1 MERIYPQD
9 ASRALATVQRRDE
22 TSKEYDLERQQSVA
36 QVGDTVPLAF
46 TRFENNIGGLWLMGH
61 LIRLGIKS
69 RDISLLYLLSQ
80 GELGAVA
87 ADAIYYG
94 GGKWQDLSSVSCQA
108 YQAIP
113 PCVDIVPGNVTWTQ
127 TITSDGTSL
136 PRDAGEATFGSK
148 SAYTTRFDLKISGEC
163 FVRAN
168 SSFVDANAN
177 YPANFQYSATQWFSY
192 PPGVTSAQRTI
203 SENTAYGVSQGVP
216 WVQYAAGSSGSYA
229 YYHYTF
235 QTEQIL
241 SNKAEV
247 VIYSEVRYRYRV
259 IRESSGA
266 TVREGYVWVGNGET
280 ALTIDGL
287 APAKY
292 KVIFDSLY
300 QERGWNPLVMYQP
313 QQYHDPS
320 WSGAADP
327 LLSYTQ
333 NAYRAWGHRASI
345 LALNGTGRRNIAPGV
360 GTLTQSFRIDGITE
374 TLQIDAG
381 VQPSNTDAGLFND
394 LTLLGL
400 KGNIDIVRIPG
411 GVEYF
416 KQVTAYVREGVKVQR
431 LLDGD
436 RVGSSHSFAD
446 LALYLLR
453 KGIREE
459 QIDIAAL
466 RLAAAFMSRY
476 GMRYDGVLS
485 TSQNLREWL
494 GAVCPYFL
502 CHVRQA
508 NGKIG
513 IVPTL
518 PVDGSGALLTGAVTP
533 VLSFTQDDVAGYRR
547 TYVPSSDRKAFCA
560 VMVFSEQNAVRPGGT
575 VTVEVRYIG
584 QAPAGPFEQHDLSD
598 FCLQRSHA
606 ELAARYVLARRRHVT
621 HSIQFQTA
629 DKGRQLLPGD
639 LIRVT
644 MATLGDDYLY
654 QVDAVEEGPDGV
666 VSITAM
672 HFPVDAQGRSLITLD
687 LTSTSLEAR

>member
-1 MERIYPQD
+1 
-9 ASRALATVQRRDE
+9 
-22 TSKEYDLERQQSVA
+22 
-36 QVGDTVPLAF
+36 
-46 TRFENNIGGLWLMGH
+46 
-61 LIRLGIKS
+61 
-69 RDISLLYLLSQ
+69 
-80 GELGAVA
+80 
-87 ADAIYYG
+87 
-94 GGKWQDLSSVSCQA
+94 
-108 YQAIP
+108 
-113 PCVDIVPGNVTWTQ
+113 
-127 TITSDGTSL
+127 
-136 PRDAGEATFGSK
+136 
-148 SAYTTRFDLKISGEC
+148 
-163 FVRAN
+163 VRAN
-168 SSFVDANAN
+168 SSFVASNTS
-177 YPANFQYSATQWFSY
+177 YPANFQYSASY
-192 PPGVTSAQRTI
+192 WYTRPPDLTSAQRTI
-203 SENTAYGVSQGVP
+203 SDQVKYGIDVGVP
-216 WVQYAAGSSGSYA
+216 WVSMAAGSGGSGSLFT

-235 QTEQIL
+235 QTEQVL

-247 VIYSEVRYRYRV
+247 TIYSEVRYRYRV
-259 IRESSGA
+259 IRESNGA
-266 TVREGYVWVGNGET
+266 TVREGYIWLGNGSS

-292 KVIFDSLY
+292 RVIFDSLY
-300 QERGWNPLVMYQP
+300 QERGWNPLVEYQP
-313 QQYHDPS
+313 QQYHVPS
-320 WSGAADP
+320 WPHSADP
-327 LLSYTQ
+327 LISYTR
-333 NAYRAWGHRASI
+333 NAYQAWNHRKGI
-345 LALNGTGRRNIAPGV
+345 LALNGQGHRNIAPGV
-360 GTLTQSFRIDGITE
+360 GSLTQSFRIDEITE
-374 TLQIDAG
+374 TLQVDAG
-381 VQPSNTDAGLFND
+381 VQPDNTSAGLFND
-394 LTLLGL
+394 LSLLGL
-400 KGNIDIVRIPG
+400 RGNIDIIRIPG

-416 KQVTAYVREGVKVQR
+416 KQVTAYVREGVRVQR

-476 GMRYDGVLS
+476 GMRYDGVLR

-518 PVDGSGALLTGAVTP
+518 PVDGGGTLLTGAVTP
-533 VLSFTQDDVAGYRR
+533 VMSFTQDDVADYARS
-547 TYVPSSDRKAFCA
+547 YVKSSDRKAFCA

-575 VTVEVRYIG
+575 VTVEVRYAG

-654 QVDAVEEGPDGV
+654 QVDSVEEGPDGIV
-666 VSITAM
+666 TVMAT
-672 HFPVDAQGRSLITLD
+672 HFPVDGGWRSLITLD
-687 LTSTSLEAR
+687 LTSGNLEAR